1 MNFFSHTFVTGE
13 TSVVLVGNPGVGK
26 STILNALGGVFPT
39 GFSAVSGL
47 TRELSTARSIV
58 DGRKL
63 RLVDIPGIHDVQA
76 GDEYAATQR
85 HLDILR
91 DTLNDGSSNVIFFVI
106 APNNGRI
113 SSSDF
118 TVMTT
123 LLNHLDSSPLV
134 GLILNQVQS
143 KDYDA
148 IKASG
153 YFESIQSVLRGSNA
167 DLTYFNTMGPLIIID
182 DDDSDDRGGLSPA
195 AAVAIKNY
203 VLSFEPKSVTA
214 RRMFVSIFMTIL
226 AALVEHAVAAITAN

>member
-1 MNFFSHTFVTGE
+1 MNIINHTFVTGE

-47 TRELSTARSIV
+47 TRDVSTARTIV

-63 RLVDIPGIHDVQA
+63 RLVDIPGIHDVQV
-76 GDEYAATQR
+76 GDEQATQR

-91 DTLNDGSSNVIFFVI
+91 DTLNDGSSYLIFFVI

-113 SSSDF
+113 NSSDF

-123 LLNHLDSSPLV
+123 LLNHLDRSPLV

-153 YFESIQSVLRGSNA
+153 YFERIQAVLGDSNA
-167 DLTYFNTMGPLIIID
+167 DLTYFNTMGPLVISD
-182 DDDSDDRGGLSPA
+182 DDDSDDRGALSPA
-195 AAVAIKNY
+195 AATAIKNY
-203 VLSFEPKSVTA
+203 ILSFEPKSVIA
-214 RRMFVSIFMTIL
+214 RRMFVSIFMAIL
-226 AALVEHAVAAITAN
+226 AALVEYAVSAITNK